1 MRILDRL
8 VAWTF
13 LRSFLLFIFAAPPLL
28 ILGDLTENLDDYL
41 DRGVTLLDIGVA
53 YFYKL
58 PQFIQWSFPIAG
70 LIATVF
76 TVHNMTRHR
85 EIVAAKA
92 GGISFHRTV
101 LPLFVVGISLT
112 VVALGLTE
120 IVPKGN
126 RIAAQILLDE
136 DPMRSWR
143 SDFVY
148 ESENGLIWQVDRLT
162 AGDGSMSDV
171 IIERPPTS
179 SISGLHVI
187 ADAAMWHPLDGWTLR
202 HGFFRTLTPDS
213 AEKSIEFDR
222 LRMAELTEKPEEF
235 LEAPR
240 EPEEMTYAE
249 IDNLAKIIQRTGGN
263 AKELLVK
270 REQKL
275 AIPFATLVV
284 ILLGAPLATS
294 SKRGGT
300 ALGIGI
306 SLGIVLFYILMLRV
320 RAAFGEI
327 GTLSPLAAAWLPN
340 VVFLAVATVL
350 LIRVRT

>member
-1 MRILDRL
+1 
-8 VAWTF
+8 
-13 LRSFLLFIFAAPPLL
+13 
-28 ILGDLTENLDDYL
+28 
-41 DRGVTLLDIGVA
+41 
-53 YFYKL
+53 
-58 PQFIQWSFPIAG
+58 
-70 LIATVF
+70 
-76 TVHNMTRHR
+76 
-85 EIVAAKA
+85 
-92 GGISFHRTV
+92 
-101 LPLFVVGISLT
+101 
-112 VVALGLTE
+112 
-120 IVPKGN
+120 
-126 RIAAQILLDE
+126 
-136 DPMRSWR
+136 
-143 SDFVY
+143 
-148 ESENGLIWQVDRLT
+148 
-162 AGDGSMSDV
+162 
-171 IIERPPTS
+171 
-179 SISGLHVI
+179 
-187 ADAAMWHPLDGWTLR
+187 MWHPLDGWTLR

-249 IDNLAKIIQRTGGN
+249 IDNLATIIQRTGGN

-320 RAAFGEI
+320 SAAFGEI
-327 GTLSPLAAAWLPN
+327 GTLSPLVAAWLPN

>member
-41 DRGVTLLDIGVA
+41 DRGIALTDIAVA
-53 YFYKL
+53 YFYQL

-70 LIATVF
+70 LIAAVF

-85 EIVAAKA
+85 ELVAAKA
-92 GGISFHRTV
+92 GGISFHRII
-101 LPLFVVGISLT
+101 LPLVVLGVMLT

-126 RIAAQILLDE
+126 RIAAQILRDE

-148 ESENGLIWQVDRLT
+148 QSENGLIWQVDRLT
-162 AGDGSMSDV
+162 AGDGSMSNI
-171 IIERPPTS
+171 IIERPPTAS
-179 SISGLHVI
+179 VSGLHVI
-187 ADAAMWHPLDGWTLR
+187 ADAAMWNPRDGWTLR

-222 LRMAELTEKPEEF
+222 LQMAELTEKPEEF
-235 LEAPR
+235 LKTPR

-249 IDNLAKIIQRTGGN
+249 IDHLATIIQRTGGN

-284 ILLGAPLATS
+284 ILFGAPLATS
-294 SKRGGT
+294 SRRGGT
-300 ALGIGI
+300 ALGVGI
-306 SLGIVLFYILMLRV
+306 SLGTVLFYILMLKV
-320 RAAFGEI
+320 SAAFGEI
-327 GTLSPLAAAWLPN
+327 GALSPVVAAWLPN
-340 VVFLAVATVL
+340 VVFLGVAVIL
-350 LIRVRT
+350 LVRVRT

>member
-8 VAWTF
+8 VAGTF

-41 DRGVTLLDIGVA
+41 DRGVGLTDIAVA
-53 YFYKL
+53 YFYQL

-70 LIATVF
+70 LIAAVF

-92 GGISFHRTV
+92 GGLSFHRTI
-101 LPLFVVGISLT
+101 LPLLVVGMTLT

-120 IVPKGN
+120 IVPKSN
-126 RIAAQILLDE
+126 RIAAQILRDE

-148 ESENGLIWQVDRLT
+148 ESENGLVWQVGRLT
-162 AGDGSMSDV
+162 AGDGSMSNV
-171 IIERPPTS
+171 IIERPPTTS
-179 SISGLHVI
+179 TPGVHVI
-187 ADAAMWHPLDGWTLR
+187 ADAAMWNIREGWTLR

-222 LRMAELTEKPEEF
+222 LRMTELTEKPDEF
-235 LEAPR
+235 LEVPR
-240 EPEEMTYAE
+240 DPDEMTYAE
-249 IDNLAKIIQRTGGN
+249 IDHLAAIIQRTGGN
-263 AKELLVK
+263 ARELLVK

-284 ILLGAPLATS
+284 ILFGAPLATS

-306 SLGIVLFYILMLRV
+306 SLGTVLFYILTLKV
-320 RAAFGEI
+320 SAAFGEI
-327 GTLSPLAAAWLPN
+327 GALSPIIAAWLPN
-340 VVFLAVATVL
+340 FVFLGIAIL
-350 LIRVRT
+350 LLARVRT